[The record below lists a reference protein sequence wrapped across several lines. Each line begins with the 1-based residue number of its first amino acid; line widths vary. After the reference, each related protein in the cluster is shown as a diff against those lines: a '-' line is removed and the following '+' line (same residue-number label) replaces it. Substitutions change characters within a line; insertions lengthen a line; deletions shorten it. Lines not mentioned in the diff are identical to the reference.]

1 MNHGGWCCFCNKTGF
16 LRLAVEAQA
25 CCQFRHV
32 DLAQAKDSGER
43 KKKMLER
50 RSKGR
55 LLHIVERKL

>member
-1 MNHGGWCCFCNKTGF
+1 M
-16 LRLAVEAQA
+16 EAQA

-55 LLHIVERKL
+55 LLHIVEKKL